1 MSFHQ
6 KLETIQYNACSA
18 IIGVIQGTSKEKRYQ
33 EIGLDSL
40 QLRRWYRKLGM
51 FLKMFKT
58 NFCNI
63 FLS

>member
-6 KLETIQYNACSA
+6 TLESIQYNTCFA
-18 IIGVIQGTSKEKRYQ
+18 INGVIQGTSKGKLYQ

-40 QLRRWYRKLGM
+40 QLQHWYRKLGA